1 MLWTVKH
8 LVKITPIKLPD
19 ELPDPDYL
27 GGSYLHE
34 NGTFSVVPRID
45 PSRVECTEKF
55 ENDPKKLEAPKIIEK
70 LRLQWL
76 NGNLP

>member
-19 ELPDPDYL
+19 ELPDPNYL
-27 GGSYLHE
+27 GASYLHE
-34 NGTFSVVPRID
+34 NGTLYSVPRID
-45 PSRVECTEKF
+45 PLRVESTEKF
-55 ENDPKKLEAPKIIEK
+55 ENDPKKLEAIKIKEK